1 MKVLIS
7 CDSSAAGEHVLLEA
21 QKFLALM
28 PDVEV
33 YVYSVIDIGVVAGT
47 GLYANGEIV
56 QSLEESAQKVNQ
68 WGQKIFEGKDI
79 HFATEVGY
87 PAEMVVK
94 KAKELRVDLLIL
106 GTHGK
111 TGINRLLIGSVAEDV
126 LRHTYCNTLVIPIK
140 HLVNG

>member
-1 MKVLIS
+1 MRVLIS
-7 CDSSAAGEHVLLEA
+7 CDSSAAGEHVLIEA
-21 QKFLALM
+21 QKFLAPM
-28 PDVEV
+28 PDVEI
-33 YVYSVIDIGVVAGT
+33 YLYSVIDIGIVAGT

-56 QSLEESAQKVNQ
+56 QSLEQSAQKVNQ
-68 WGQKIFEGKDI
+68 WGQKIFGGKDL
-79 HFATEVGY
+79 HFSTDVGY

-94 KAKELRVDLLIL
+94 KAKNLNADLLIL

-111 TGINRLLIGSVAEDV
+111 TGINRLLIGSVAEDI